1 MTTRFENDKSTTRL
15 ELRYKKL
22 IEKSSNF
29 KQTNRDI
36 SNLASLK
43 ATRLLEQINK
53 IKYGVGTTL
62 RISAGSSLKLLVSN
76 FNELRH
82 F

>member
-1 MTTRFENDKSTTRL
+1 MTTTFENDKNTTRL

-29 KQTNRDI
+29 KQTNRGI

-43 ATRLLEQINK
+43 ATRLLRRINK
-53 IKYGVGTTL
+53 IKFGIGTTL

-76 FNELRH
+76 FNKLKH
-82 F
+82 S